1 MKGKKTAISHADIA
15 KAIKKFQKQ
24 GGLIKRLPDQV
35 VPRGVLVGGKF
46 AMYESIFD
54 AGTTGSGAGGGG
66 GTDVTAAE

>member
-35 VPRGVLVGGKF
+35 VPKGVLVGGKF
-46 AMYESIFD
+46 GMYESIFEPG
-54 AGTTGSGAGGGG
+54 ATGSGTGGGSG
-66 GTDVTAAE
+66 LDAAAAE